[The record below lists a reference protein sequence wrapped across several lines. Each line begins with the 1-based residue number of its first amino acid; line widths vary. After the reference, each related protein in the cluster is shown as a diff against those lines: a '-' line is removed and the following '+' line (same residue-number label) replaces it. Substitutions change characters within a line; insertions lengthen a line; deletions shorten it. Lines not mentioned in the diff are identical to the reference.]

1 MKTYLDCIPCF
12 LRQALEAARMSS
24 RDETIHRRVLNAVA
38 LMIPDLALN
47 ATPPQIAQQ
56 VYRIV
61 FEITGNRDPYT
72 EAKKYA
78 NQSAMSLYA
87 RMKDIVDYS
96 DDTLESA
103 CKLAIAG
110 NAIDLGAR
118 TEFGSVYSIIEDS
131 VGYQLDQQHYRQFKK
146 SIGQSDLILYIADNA
161 GEIVF
166 DRLLIAQLL
175 QIKKLKIVFAVREKP
190 IINDATLDDA
200 LQVGLDEVATIISNG
215 SDAPATILS
224 QCSPKMRGYYQAADL
239 IISKGQGNYESLS
252 DRSENIFFLFKVK
265 CPVIARDSGYD
276 IDSPVLISSKLL
288 KNSTDKNIFCAN
300 HNQEV
305 SNE

>member
-1 MKTYLDCIPCF
+1 L
-12 LRQALEAARMSS
+12 AAARASTD
-24 RDETIHRRVLNAVA
+24 DESVQRHVLNSVSF
-38 LMIPDLALN
+38 MIPDLALGV
-47 ATPPQIAQQ
+47 TPPEIAQQ

-61 FEITGNRDPYT
+61 AEITGNSDPYR
-72 EAKKYA
+72 EAKQSA

-87 RMKDIVDYS
+87 RMQDLVDYS
-96 DDTLESA
+96 DNKLESA

-118 TEFGSVYSIIEDS
+118 AEFGSMVSIIEDS
-131 VGYQLDQQHYRQFKK
+131 FGYILDQKHYRQFKA
-146 SIGQSDLILYIADNA
+146 SVDRSDLILYLADNA

-166 DRLLIAQLL
+166 DRILIEQLL
-175 QIKKLKIVFAVREKP
+175 QIKKLKIVLAVREKP
-190 IINDATLDDA
+190 VINDATLNDA
-200 LQVGLDEVATIISNG
+200 LQVGLSEVATVISNG

-276 IDSPVLISSKLL
+276 IDRPVLISSTVL
-288 KNSTDKNIFCAN
+288 NNTAS
-300 HNQEV
+300 
-305 SNE
+305 

>member
-24 RDETIHRRVLNAVA
+24 KDETIHRRVLNAVA

-87 RMKDIVDYS
+87 RMKDVVDYS
-96 DDTLESA
+96 DDTLN
-103 CKLAIAG
+103 K
-110 NAIDLGAR
+110 
-118 TEFGSVYSIIEDS
+118 
-131 VGYQLDQQHYRQFKK
+131 
-146 SIGQSDLILYIADNA
+146 
-161 GEIVF
+161 
-166 DRLLIAQLL
+166 
-175 QIKKLKIVFAVREKP
+175 
-190 IINDATLDDA
+190 
-200 LQVGLDEVATIISNG
+200 VATIISNG

-252 DRSENIFFLFKVK
+252 DRPENIFFLFKVK

-276 IDSPVLISSKLL
+276 IDSPVLISSTVL
-288 KNSTDKNIFCAN
+288 KNAGPQSPGGDL
-300 HNQEV
+300 HD
-305 SNE
+305 

>member
-1 MKTYLDCIPCF
+1 
-12 LRQALEAARMSS
+12 
-24 RDETIHRRVLNAVA
+24 
-38 LMIPDLALN
+38 MIQDLALDI
-47 ATPPQIAQQ
+47 TPPEIAQQ

-61 FEITGNRDPYT
+61 FEITGNRDPYA

-87 RMKDIVDYS
+87 RMKDVVDYS
-96 DDTLESA
+96 DDTLETA

-118 TEFGSVYSIIEDS
+118 AEFGNIFSIVEDS
-131 VGYQLDQQHYRQFKK
+131 VGYQLDQVHYRQFKE
-146 SIGQSDLILYIADNA
+146 SIGQSYLILYLADNA

-166 DRLLIAQLL
+166 DRILIEQLL
-175 QIKKLKIVFAVREKP
+175 QIKKLEIVFVVREEP

-200 LQVGLDEVATIISNG
+200 LQVGLNKVATIISNG

-224 QCSPKMRGYYQAADL
+224 QCSSKMRDYYQAADL

-265 CPVIARDSGYD
+265 CPVIARDSGYG
-276 IDSPVLISSKLL
+276 IDSPVLISSMILQKD
-288 KNSTDKNIFCAN
+288 SQPGGII
-300 HNQEV
+300 
-305 SNE
+305 

>member
-1 MKTYLDCIPCF
+1 
-12 LRQALEAARMSS
+12 
-24 RDETIHRRVLNAVA
+24 
-38 LMIPDLALN
+38 MIPDLALD
-47 ATPPQIAQQ
+47 ATPPEIAQQ

-61 FEITGNRDPYT
+61 SEITGNKDPYV
-72 EAKKYA
+72 EAKKSA

-96 DDTLESA
+96 DDSLETA

-118 TEFGSVYSIIEDS
+118 AEFGSIYSIIEDS
-131 VGYQLDQQHYRQFKK
+131 VGYQLDQEHYRRFKE
-146 SIGQSDLILYIADNA
+146 SIGQSNQIIYIADNA

-166 DRLLIAQLL
+166 DRILIEQLL

-200 LQVGLDEVATIISNG
+200 LQCGLNKVATIISNG

-224 QCSPKMRGYYQAADL
+224 QCSLEMLSYYRAADL
-239 IISKGQGNYESLS
+239 IIAKGQGNYESLS
-252 DRSENIFFLFKVK
+252 DRSENIFFLLKVK

-276 IDSPVLISSKLL
+276 IDSPVLISSTFL
-288 KNSTDKNIFCAN
+288 K
-300 HNQEV
+300 E
-305 SNE
+305 